1 MAYNATGLTDY
12 VEQNNLPLI
21 SEAIVGGEFMEEF
34 NIQTGIKATS
44 SLNYLDVDVTLQDGS
59 ACGFNALGGDT
70 FTQRDI
76 TVTPLKVNKTWC
88 PKDLTAKWMG
98 YTVKTAA
105 NGQELP
111 FEQYLLG
118 EVNKKVQSL
127 IGFNLWQGDTA
138 TSGATYSD
146 FDGVL
151 TITGTTTLT
160 GVTSGMSV
168 YDATLYVYNNIPANV
183 IDNAVIYMGKDS
195 YRTFIQDILAKN
207 LFQVDSQEGDFIY
220 VLPATNIR
228 VKGINYL
235 NGTKKIV
242 ATDPKNIYIGTDMEG
257 DYEAYDLFW
266 SQDDRLYK
274 LVIEFKAGV
283 QIAFPDEFIK
293 TTHN

>member
-12 VEQNNLPLI
+12 VEQNNLPLL

-44 SLNYLDVDVTLQDGS
+44 SLNYLDVDVTLQDGT

-127 IGFNLWQGDTA
+127 IGFNLWQGDTV

-151 TITGTTTLT
+151 TITGTTELT

-183 IDNAVIYMGKDS
+183 IDNAVIYMGMDS
-195 YRTFIQDILAKN
+195 YRTFIQNILAKN
-207 LFQVDSQEGDFIY
+207 LFQVDAQEGDFTY
-220 VLPATNIR
+220 VLPASNIR